1 MCSNMSILFELMNL
15 GRNLIEII
23 IEMPR
28 QWQTYKII
36 IYEMML
42 SSRRKG
48 IVIQRISC
56 FTMKG
61 QLWH

>member
-1 MCSNMSILFELMNL
+1 MCSIMSIIFEWMNL

-36 IYEMML
+36 I
-42 SSRRKG
+42 
-48 IVIQRISC
+48 
-56 FTMKG
+56 
-61 QLWH
+61 